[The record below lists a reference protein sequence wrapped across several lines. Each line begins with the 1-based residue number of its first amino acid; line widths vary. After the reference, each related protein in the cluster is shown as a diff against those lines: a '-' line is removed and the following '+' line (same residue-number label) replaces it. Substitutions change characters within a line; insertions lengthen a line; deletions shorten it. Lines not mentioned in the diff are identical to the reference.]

1 MALTTSEVRV
11 AVSGE
16 ISVAPTGTA
25 LPTDTTTTLN
35 AAFKGLGYVSEDGVT
50 ENIDRSIDDIIAWQN
65 ATTVRSVVT
74 DAKVTYEFTLIQTN
88 KDVTEFVYGTTVTQS
103 APHGTFTFSPGT
115 TGGRKAFVFH
125 IIDGALLKRIVIA
138 EGELTE
144 RGETVY
150 ASGEP
155 IGYECTVTAYTSP
168 IVYDA
173 ALKT

>member
-1 MALTTSEVRV
+1 MALTTSEVAV

-25 LPTDTTTTLN
+25 LPTDTTTALN
-35 AAFKGLGYVSEDGVT
+35 AAFKGLGYVSEDGIT
-50 ENIDRSIDDIIAWQN
+50 ENVDRSIDDIVAWQN
-65 ATTVRSVVT
+65 ATVVRSVVT

-88 KDVTEFVYGTTVTQS
+88 EDIAAFVYGATVTQS
-103 APHGTFTFSPGT
+103 APHGTFTFAPGT

-125 IIDGALLKRIVIA
+125 IIDGAEIKRIVIA

-155 IGYECTVTAYTSP
+155 IGYECTVTAYSSP
-168 IVYDA
+168 IVYDTR
-173 ALKT
+173 LKT